1 MSSKKQKGIRMKRR
15 TFVILI
21 LSVCVI
27 AIGAEVALLVHS
39 FTKRIKGAGK
49 EPGKDPGEYVLGVSP
64 APSNPTPG
72 GETEQ
77 PRKIYV
83 KVKEEPVQ
91 SAERTPDG
99 EFLPAEP
106 YSTASYSH
114 DEYGRLKRKEISFYG
129 KDARDFSSTYI
140 YEPSGTITE
149 TQSVYHETNDE
160 PERKAF
166 DKTYELPYGF
176 TFSDSTGSNVTISYD
191 EDGYWKKVVCG
202 VPHEE
207 AEFTYDEEGRLIKA
221 FQIRFQGQSDD
232 TAVIIEDEYTYLED
246 GTVILTRSSKDME
259 TYSGRITN
267 YDVMTY
273 RDGRLMK
280 KESYSDDVDS
290 LHWIYEYKY
299 TNAGRWESYSVIGD
313 PHEDRGGTC
322 FYLETGESFPPQIAS
337 WDASVYDDL
346 RPIRTAMRRRFTG
359 SREVK
364 NIKSHTSNTMTTGD
378 RFIFMKSRAGT
389 SRIPAIGMMMRA
401 TSRRSS
407 RRSLAIKA
415 IRRKRSSRMTRFP
428 CGTSSSKTF

>member
-39 FTKRIKGAGK
+39 FTKRNKGAGK
-49 EPGKDPGEYVLGVSP
+49 EPGKDPGEYVSEVSP

-83 KVKEEPVQ
+83 KVKEETVQ

-106 YSTASYSH
+106 YSTASYSY

-207 AEFTYDEEGRLIKA
+207 AEFTYDEEGRRIKA
-221 FQIRFQGQSDD
+221 SLIQFQGQSDD
-232 TAVIIEDEYTYLED
+232 TAVIIEDEYAYLED

-259 TYSGRITN
+259 AYSGRITN

-280 KESYSDDVDS
+280 RESYSDDVDS

-337 WDASVYDDL
+337 WDASVYDDFRFETDQNGNASAL
-346 RPIRTAMRRRFTG
+346 YGIAGSEEHKIAYIEYDDNGRPVHFYEISRWDEQDTRYRYDDEGNLTEIFTTEL
-359 SREVK
+359 SDQSYQEK
-364 NIKSHTSNTMTTGD
+364 TIITYEE
-378 RFIFMKSRAGT
+378 
-389 SRIPAIGMMMRA
+389 IPVRD
-401 TSRRSS
+401 
-407 RRSLAIKA
+407 KQQ
-415 IRRKRSSRMTRFP
+415 
-428 CGTSSSKTF
+428 